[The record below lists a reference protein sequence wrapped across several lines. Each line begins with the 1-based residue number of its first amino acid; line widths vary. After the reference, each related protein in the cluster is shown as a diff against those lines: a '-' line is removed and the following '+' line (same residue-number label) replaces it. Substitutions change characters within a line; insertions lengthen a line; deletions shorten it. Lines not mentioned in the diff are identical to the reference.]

1 MILIVRRV
9 TVRVRVVRHAR
20 ELANIVPSVVEAAD
34 APTTVL
40 EANARIVW
48 EHENRIAPSAMD
60 MVLVLFAGETTNCV
74 QIVVGV
80 TAQTSV
86 NIVMAQEQ
94 KNVQNAPMETV
105 EYVREVTIA
114 ENVMVSPNAV
124 PVEATATVPNAK
136 TTTANV
142 LNVPA
147 TAIFG

>member
-9 TVRVRVVRHAR
+9 TVRVKAVRHVR

-86 NIVMAQEQ
+86 NIVMAQE
-94 KNVQNAPMETV
+94 NAQ
-105 EYVREVTIA
+105 
-114 ENVMVSPNAV
+114 NVMALSILRLQSAT
-124 PVEATATVPNAK
+124 PVTEREP
-136 TTTANV
+136 
-142 LNVPA
+142 
-147 TAIFG
+147 